1 MTVTDPIADLLTRM
15 RNAQMAGKNATH
27 APYSKMKE
35 SVCEVLKTNKFIA
48 NYTVN
53 KSNQFPE
60 LEITFDAMYPRL
72 ELKRISKPGQ
82 RIYIGKTEI
91 PRVKNGMG
99 IGVLS
104 TPQGVMCTK
113 SAKKKGLGGELL
125 CLVS

>member
-1 MTVTDPIADLLTRM
+1 MTTDPIADLLTRM

-35 SVCEVLKTNKFIA
+35 AVCKVLKANKFIA
-48 NYTVN
+48 DYSVEKNGNFQELTV
-53 KSNQFPE
+53 
-60 LEITFDAMYPRL
+60 TFDVTYPAL
-72 ELKRISKPGQ
+72 ELKRVSKPGQ
-82 RIYIGKTEI
+82 RIYIGKNEL

-99 IGVLS
+99 IGVIS

-125 CLVS
+125 CTVS